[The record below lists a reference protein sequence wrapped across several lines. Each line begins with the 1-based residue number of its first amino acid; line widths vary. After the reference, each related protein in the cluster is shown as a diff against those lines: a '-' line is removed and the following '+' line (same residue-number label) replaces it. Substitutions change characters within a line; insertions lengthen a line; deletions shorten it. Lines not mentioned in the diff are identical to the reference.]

1 MFSSFANSTRYNP
14 ENGRVGLFTFIF
26 YQCNPGYIPSGP
38 TYYGCFPEGWEH
50 PPVTC
55 DGTGITH
62 LDLVVFL
69 VITSRLFVNFRAISL
84 AK

>member
-1 MFSSFANSTRYNP
+1 MYTP
-14 ENGRVGLFTFIF
+14 ENRRVRMVIFID
-26 YQCNPGYIPSGP
+26 YQCNPGYFPSGP
-38 TYYGCFPEGWEH
+38 TYYACFFEGWEH

-69 VITSRLFVNFRAISL
+69 VIISRLLVNFRAISL
-84 AK
+84 A